1 MESFEI
7 SSLEDL
13 HKPAESIISMSAHK
27 PVVAISGKMGAG
39 KTTLIKTICKAMNVV
54 GNVTSPTFSVVN
66 EYLTASGKKIF
77 HFDFYRL
84 NKVEELYDLGYEEY
98 FYSGNLCLIE
108 WPEIAEN
115 ILLPDTLQVNIE
127 VSNKQ
132 KRLVTIA

>member
-13 HKPAESIISMSAHK
+13 HKPAESIISKSAHK

-39 KTTLIKTICKAMNVV
+39 KTTLIKTICKALNVV

-84 NKVEELYDLGYEEY
+84 NKAEELYDLGNQEY
-98 FYSGNLCLIE
+98 LDIRHCFLVE
-108 WPEIAEN
+108 WQN
-115 ILLPDTLQVNIE
+115 IT
-127 VSNKQ
+127 
-132 KRLVTIA
+132 